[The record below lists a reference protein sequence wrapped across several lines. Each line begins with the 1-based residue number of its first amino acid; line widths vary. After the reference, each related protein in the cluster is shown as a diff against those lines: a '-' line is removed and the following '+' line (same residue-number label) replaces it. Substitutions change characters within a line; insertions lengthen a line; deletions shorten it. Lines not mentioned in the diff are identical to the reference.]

1 MPSKKKKIY
10 LLALLALVSLF
21 LAACA
26 KPSPQSLVKK
36 AQQSK
41 IANFQLKIDEH
52 YYENAKPV
60 HFYGQINYQRSP
72 FVMQTDLTQS
82 GDQNVKMW
90 VGQRYAYVKYY
101 KDQQEAWY
109 KAKLSQF
116 TTISHFQQLVKD
128 MDTLTLSQKSA
139 KLFTVS
145 QAKNGW
151 RLSYTGRSQRLWQEI
166 TETNGLATLSND
178 SQMAAAK
185 LQQIKMT
192 IDLNKQK
199 QLTGLAIYAKY
210 KIKGQTS
217 STKLS
222 MLKVNQQ
229 KKQAIPKTVIKNS
242 VDVSKL
248 NK

>member
-1 MPSKKKKIY
+1 MPSKKKKFH
-10 LLALLALVSLF
+10 LLALLTLVSIF
-21 LAACA
+21 LAACS
-26 KPSPQSLVKK
+26 KPSPQSLIKK

-41 IANFQLKIDEH
+41 ISNFQLKVDER

-60 HFYGQINYQRSP
+60 RFYGQINYQRSP

-90 VGQRYAYVKYY
+90 VGQRYAYVKFY
-101 KDQQEAWY
+101 KGQQAAWY

-116 TTISHFQQLVKD
+116 TTISHFQQVVKD

-145 QAKNGW
+145 QAKSGW
-151 RLSYTGRSQRLWQEI
+151 RLSYTGKSQRLWKEI
-166 TETNGLATLSND
+166 TETNGLASLSND
-178 SQMAAAK
+178 SQMAKAK

-192 IDLNKQK
+192 IDLNQKK

-210 KIKGQTS
+210 KVKGQTS

-229 KKQAIPKTVIKNS
+229 KKLAIPKTVSKNS

>member
-1 MPSKKKKIY
+1 MPSKKKKIHLLT
-10 LLALLALVSLF
+10 LLALASLF
-21 LAACA
+21 LTACA

-52 YYENAKPV
+52 YYTENKPV
-60 HFYGQINYQRSP
+60 RFYGQINYQRSP
-72 FVMQTDLTQS
+72 FVMQADLTQS

-139 KLFTVS
+139 KFFPSAGQKMAGGSATRARASASGKRSRKPTTWPACLAT
-145 QAKNGW
+145 AKW
-151 RLSYTGRSQRLWQEI
+151 PRLSSSRS
-166 TETNGLATLSND
+166 G
-178 SQMAAAK
+178 
-185 LQQIKMT
+185 
-192 IDLNKQK
+192 
-199 QLTGLAIYAKY
+199 
-210 KIKGQTS
+210 
-217 STKLS
+217 
-222 MLKVNQQ
+222 
-229 KKQAIPKTVIKNS
+229 
-242 VDVSKL
+242 
-248 NK
+248 

>member
-1 MPSKKKKIY
+1 MPSKKKKIHLLT
-10 LLALLALVSLF
+10 LLALASLF
-21 LAACA
+21 LTACA

-52 YYENAKPV
+52 YYTGNKPV
-60 HFYGQINYQRSP
+60 RFYGQINYQRSP
-72 FVMQTDLTQS
+72 FVMQADLTQS

-139 KLFTVS
+139 KLFSVS
-145 QAKNGW
+145 RTKNGW
-151 RLSYTGRSQRLWQEI
+151 RLSYTGKSQRLWQEI
-166 TETNGLATLSND
+166 TETNGLASLSSD
-178 SQMAAAK
+178 SQMAKAK

-192 IDLNKQK
+192 IDFSQKK

-210 KIKGQTS
+210 KVKGQTS
-217 STKLS
+217 STMLS

-229 KKQAIPKTVIKNS
+229 KKLAIPKTVSKNS
-242 VDVSKL
+242 VDVSRL

>member
-1 MPSKKKKIY
+1 MPSKKKKIH

-41 IANFQLKIDEH
+41 INNFQLKIDEH
-52 YYENAKPV
+52 YYKNAKPV
-60 HFYGQINYQRSP
+60 RFYGQINYQRSP

-90 VGQRYAYVKYY
+90 LGQRYAYVKYY
-101 KDQQEAWY
+101 KDQQVAWY

-116 TTISHFQQLVKD
+116 TTISHFQQVVKD

-151 RLSYTGRSQRLWQEI
+151 RLSYTGKSQRLWQEI
-166 TETNGLATLSND
+166 TETNGLASLSSD
-178 SQMAAAK
+178 SQMAKAQ

-199 QLTGLAIYAKY
+199 QLTGLAIYVKY

-229 KKQAIPKTVIKNS
+229 KKLAIPKTVIKNS

>member
-26 KPSPQSLVKK
+26 KPSPQSLIKK
-36 AQQSK
+36 AHQSK

-90 VGQRYAYVKYY
+90 VGQHYAYVKYY

-166 TETNGLATLSND
+166 TENNGLATLSND

-192 IDLNKQK
+192 IDFSQKK
-199 QLTGLAIYAKY
+199 QLTGLVIYAKY

-229 KKQAIPKTVIKNS
+229 KKLAIPKTVIKNS

>member
-1 MPSKKKKIY
+1 MPSKKKKIH

-41 IANFQLKIDEH
+41 INNFQLKIDER

-60 HFYGQINYQRSP
+60 HFYGQINYQRFP
-72 FVMQTDLTQS
+72 FVMQADLTQS

-90 VGQRYAYVKYY
+90 VSQRYAYVKYY

-116 TTISHFQQLVKD
+116 TTISHFQQVVKD
-128 MDTLTLSQKSA
+128 MDTLTLSKKSA

-151 RLSYTGRSQRLWQEI
+151 RLSYTGKSQRLWQEI
-166 TETNGLATLSND
+166 TETNGLASLSND

-210 KIKGQTS
+210 KVKGQTS

-229 KKQAIPKTVIKNS
+229 KKLAIPKTVIKNS

>member
-128 MDTLTLSQKSA
+128 MDTLTLSKKSA
-139 KLFTVS
+139 KLFTVI

-166 TETNGLATLSND
+166 TENNGLATLSND
-178 SQMAAAK
+178 SQMATAK

-192 IDLNKQK
+192 IDFNQKK
-199 QLTGLAIYAKY
+199 QLTGLVIYAKY

-229 KKQAIPKTVIKNS
+229 KKLAIPKTVIKNS

>member
-1 MPSKKKKIY
+1 MPSKKKKIH

-36 AQQSK
+36 ARQSK
-41 IANFQLKIDEH
+41 INNFQLKIDER

-60 HFYGQINYQRSP
+60 RFYGQINYQRSP

-90 VGQRYAYVKYY
+90 LSQRYSYVKYY

-116 TTISHFQQLVKD
+116 TTISHFHQVVKD

-151 RLSYTGRSQRLWQEI
+151 RLSYTGKSQRLWQEI
-166 TETNGLATLSND
+166 TETNGLASLSSDN
-178 SQMAAAK
+178 QMAKAQ

-210 KIKGQTS
+210 KVKGQTS

-229 KKQAIPKTVIKNS
+229 KKLAIPKTVIKNS

>member
-1 MPSKKKKIY
+1 MPSKKKKIH

-41 IANFQLKIDEH
+41 INNFQLKIDER
-52 YYENAKPV
+52 YYGNDKPV
-60 HFYGQINYQRSP
+60 RFYGQINYQRSP

-90 VGQRYAYVKYY
+90 LGQRYAYVKYY

-116 TTISHFQQLVKD
+116 TTISHFQQVVKD
-128 MDTLTLSQKSA
+128 METLTLSQKSA

-151 RLSYTGRSQRLWQEI
+151 RLSYTGKSQRLWQEI
-166 TETNGLATLSND
+166 TETNGLASLSND
-178 SQMAAAK
+178 SQMAKAK

-192 IDLNKQK
+192 IDLNKRK
-199 QLTGLAIYAKY
+199 QLTSLAIYTKY
-210 KIKGQTS
+210 KVKGQTS

-229 KKQAIPKTVIKNS
+229 KKLAIPKTVIKNS

>member
-1 MPSKKKKIY
+1 MPSKKKKIH

-36 AQQSK
+36 ARQSK
-41 IANFQLKIDEH
+41 INNFQLKIDER

-60 HFYGQINYQRSP
+60 RFYGQINYQRSP

-90 VGQRYAYVKYY
+90 LGQRYAYVKYY
-101 KDQQEAWY
+101 KDRQEAWY

-116 TTISHFQQLVKD
+116 TTISHFHQVVKD

-151 RLSYTGRSQRLWQEI
+151 RLSYTGKSQRLWQEI
-166 TETNGLATLSND
+166 TETNGLASLSSDN
-178 SQMAAAK
+178 QMAKAQ

-199 QLTGLAIYAKY
+199 QLTGLTIYAKY
-210 KIKGQTS
+210 KVKGQTS

-229 KKQAIPKTVIKNS
+229 KKLAIPKTVIKNS

>member
-151 RLSYTGRSQRLWQEI
+151 QLSYTGRSQRLWQEI
-166 TETNGLATLSND
+166 TENNGLATLSND

-192 IDLNKQK
+192 IDFSQKK

-229 KKQAIPKTVIKNS
+229 KKLAIPKTVIKNS

>member
-1 MPSKKKKIY
+1 MLSKKKKIH

-41 IANFQLKIDEH
+41 INNFQLKIDEH
-52 YYENAKPV
+52 YYKNAKPV
-60 HFYGQINYQRSP
+60 RFYGQINYQRSP

-82 GDQNVKMW
+82 RDQNVKMW
-90 VGQRYAYVKYY
+90 LSQRYAYVKYY
-101 KDQQEAWY
+101 KDQQVAWY

-116 TTISHFQQLVKD
+116 TTISHFHQVVKD

-139 KLFTVS
+139 KLFTVN

-151 RLSYTGRSQRLWQEI
+151 RLSYTGKSQRLWQEI
-166 TETNGLATLSND
+166 TETNGLASLSSDN
-178 SQMAAAK
+178 QMAKAK

-210 KIKGQTS
+210 KVKGQTS

-229 KKQAIPKTVIKNS
+229 KKLAIPKTVIKNS